1 MKTVGPTKASQGALG
16 NAVRLMHNHLIS
28 SLDCNARQAGEQ
40 VPWAA
45 HHSGEQDTCAGSLR
59 CAQEKQCMPRGTLGA
74 RSRTSAHPVREG
86 SAFREKKKIL
96 ASPFPPTSTIFRQRH
111 SVNGMWASKPL
122 GKHTQASASLPAP
135 VAELHPQ
142 GPSSP

>member
-1 MKTVGPTKASQGALG
+1 MKTVGPTKASQGASG

-59 CAQEKQCMPRGTLGA
+59 CAQEKQCMPRGTLG
-74 RSRTSAHPVREG
+74 HVPVHQLTLSG
-86 SAFREKKKIL
+86 KAQPSGKKKNL
-96 ASPFPPTSTIFRQRH
+96 
-111 SVNGMWASKPL
+111 SK
-122 GKHTQASASLPAP
+122 SLPPHFYNFQTKAF
-135 VAELHPQ
+135 
-142 GPSSP
+142 S